1 MWRTYMWYIDAANI
15 SITNLGHEKIFC
27 NQSMIDTPMSYK
39 IKKKPNG
46 TRILLKE
53 YNHVGKEK
61 TNRNKDTVGTKQPC
75 Q

>member
-1 MWRTYMWYIDAANI
+1 
-15 SITNLGHEKIFC
+15 
-27 NQSMIDTPMSYK
+27 MIDTPMSYK